1 MRFIYCVVKMVA
13 SAFSSGSM
21 CSNVPI
27 VVQNICGVYFRKVEL
42 GKCNPML
49 RKINSLLRKI

>member
-21 CSNVPI
+21 CSPDSYRDAY
-27 VVQNICGVYFRKVEL
+27 CGSKY
-42 GKCNPML
+42 L
-49 RKINSLLRKI
+49 RGLF